1 MHPKTFIFMGRS
13 GCGKGTQAKILI
25 EHLEKMD
32 PEHNKIVYLETGAR
46 FRNFIGL
53 PGYSNK
59 LAAQIQNA
67 GGRQP
72 DFLAVWNWAHVLL
85 EEMTGKEHLVVDGM
99 PRSYQEAL
107 VFDTAIH
114 FYKRERPIVIH
125 VDVSREWSKQ
135 HLLARASKEGRKDDA
150 DDSSIERR
158 LDYFEKEVH
167 PAIEFFKKNAGYRY
181 IHVKGEHSVEEV
193 SQDIMSKLSW

>member
-1 MHPKTFIFMGRS
+1 MGRS

-25 EHLEKMD
+25 DHVKQMD
-32 PEHNKIVYLETGAR
+32 PEQNKVVYLETGAR
-46 FRNFIGL
+46 FRNFISL

-59 LAAQIQNA
+59 LAAEIQNA

-107 VFDTAIH
+107 VFDTAIE
-114 FYKRERPIVIH
+114 FYKRERPIVIYI
-125 VDVSREWSKQ
+125 DVSREWSKQ
-135 HLLARASKEGRKDDA
+135 HLIARATKEGRKDDSNEA
-150 DDSSIERR
+150 SIDKR
-158 LDYFEKEVH
+158 LNYFEKEVY
-167 PAIEFFKKNAGYRY
+167 PAIEYFSKNAGYRFL
-181 IHVKGEHSVEEV
+181 HVKGEQTVEEV
-193 SQDIMSKLSW
+193 TKEMMSKLSW

>member
-1 MHPKTFIFMGRS
+1 MGRS

-25 EHLEKMD
+25 EHLEQID
-32 PEHNKIVYLETGAR
+32 AGHNKVVYLETGAR
-46 FRNFIGL
+46 FRNFISL

-59 LAAQIQNA
+59 LAADIQNK

-85 EEMTGKEHLVVDGM
+85 EEMTGTEHLVVDGM

-114 FYKRERPIVIH
+114 FYMRERPIVIH
-125 VDVSREWSKQ
+125 IDVSREWSKQ
-135 HLLARASKEGRKDDA
+135 HLLSRAEKEGRT
-150 DDSSIERR
+150 DDSNSEYIERR
-158 LDYFEKEVH
+158 LNYFDHEVL
-167 PAIEFFKKNAGYRY
+167 PAIEYFRNNQGYTY
-181 IHVKGEHSVEEV
+181 ISVNGEQSIEEV
-193 SQDIMSKLSW
+193 RKEVFSKLSW